1 MSKLHIAYSHESTDL
16 EPWASSTSFSI
27 VNDENLY
34 EHLGDISYALS
45 FRGACFKYEI
55 NEFRYQET
63 FINYFDLKLAHFD
76 GDWKA
81 NTFFKVLNHSLAV
94 LCAGSGTLLYN

>member
-1 MSKLHIAYSHESTDL
+1 MSISEISRMLYLSVALVLNMKL
-16 EPWASSTSFSI
+16 
-27 VNDENLY
+27 
-34 EHLGDISYALS
+34 
-45 FRGACFKYEI
+45 

-63 FINYFDLKLAHFD
+63 FINYFNLKLVDFD

-81 NTFFKVLNHSLAV
+81 NTSFKVLNHSLAV